1 MEPCEKLSALLDA
14 FIDGELPEAEA
25 NTVRRHLTECEHCR
39 AYVAD
44 AFAMREAL
52 EDLGDVQVPED
63 FTRNVMDAV
72 RSAPPQVRR
81 RRRSF
86 RPVRILAPLAACLAI
101 AAVVG
106 LGPLSSRMTQ
116 NAAQTAALDT
126 QTTDTA
132 LPQER
137 DASAGTQETDASAAE
152 APDSFQSL
160 TDASTAQESQ
170 PTEAEE
176 AQGETASQEV
186 PSSQPAMEAED
197 STPESS
203 GDSSQEKTVSQN
215 GAAVQSEVSPQS
227 SAPASISTARG
238 DGEDAAP
245 PVDNALPEDTEA
257 YFAQLTL
264 TADQAG
270 TLLDGVEATQTV
282 RDPDTGAELRRI
294 YYLDRTQFQSLM
306 EQLPDVAWTDSGSGD
321 LAEVTVVLG

>member
-25 NTVRRHLTECEHCR
+25 NAVRRHLAECEDCR

-63 FTRNVMDAV
+63 FTRNVMAAV
-72 RSAPPQVRR
+72 RSAPPQARSR
-81 RRRSF
+81 CRSF
-86 RPVRILAPLAACLAI
+86 RPVRILVPLAACLAI

-106 LGPLSSRMTQ
+106 LGPLSSRMTE

-126 QTTDTA
+126 QTADTA

-137 DASAGTQETDASAAE
+137 DASAGTQETDAAE

-160 TDASTAQESQ
+160 TDASTAQENQ

-176 AQGETASQEV
+176 AQEETAPQEA
-186 PSSQPAMEAED
+186 PAVQSTMQVSPED
-197 STPESS
+197 SAPYQA
-203 GDSSQEKTVSQN
+203 GDSSQEKTVSQEGAPSQN
-215 GAAVQSEVSPQS
+215 GAAPQNN
-227 SAPASISTARG
+227 APASVTTARV
-238 DGEDAAP
+238 DEESPAS
-245 PVDNALPEDTEA
+245 DNALPEETETC
-257 YFAQLTL
+257 FTQLTL

-270 TLLDGVEATQTV
+270 TLLDGVEAAQTV
-282 RDPDTGAELRRI
+282 RDPDTGAVLRRI
-294 YYLDRTQFQSLM
+294 YHLDRTQFQSLM

>member
-160 TDASTAQESQ
+160 ADASTATESAQ
-170 PTEAEE
+170 TETE
-176 AQGETASQEV
+176 GETAPQN
-186 PSSQPAMEAED
+186 PPAVQSTMQVSPED
-197 STPESS
+197 SAPYQAE
-203 GDSSQEKTVSQN
+203 DSSQEKTVSQE
-215 GAAVQSEVSPQS
+215 GAPSQNEATPQNN
-227 SAPASISTARG
+227 APASATTARVDEG
-238 DGEDAAP
+238 NSTPLA
-245 PVDNALPEDTEA
+245 DNALPEDTES
-257 YFAQLTL
+257 YFTQLTL

-270 TLLDGVEATQTV
+270 TLLDGMEAAESV
-282 RDPDTGAELRRI
+282 RDPDTGAELQRI
-294 YYLDRTQFQSLM
+294 YHLDRTQFQSLM

>member
-25 NTVRRHLTECEHCR
+25 NTVRRHLAECEHCR

-63 FTRNVMDAV
+63 FTRNVMAAV
-72 RSAPPQVRR
+72 RSAPPQA

-106 LGPLSSRMTQ
+106 LGPLSSRMTE
-116 NAAQTAALDT
+116 NAAQTAALNT
-126 QTTDTA
+126 QTAGTA

-137 DASAGTQETDASAAE
+137 DASDGTQETDASASE
-152 APDSFQSL
+152 APDFFQSSA
-160 TDASTAQESQ
+160 DSSTATESAQ
-170 PTEAEE
+170 AEGEE
-176 AQGETASQEV
+176 AQEETAAQNP
-186 PSSQPAMEAED
+186 PSVQSTMQASPED
-197 STPESS
+197 SAPYQA
-203 GDSSQEKTVSQN
+203 GNSSQEKTVSQN

-227 SAPASISTARG
+227 SAPASVTGARV
-238 DGEDAAP
+238 DQENTTP
-245 PVDNALPEDTEA
+245 PADNALQDDGET
-257 YFAQLTL
+257 YFTQLTL

-270 TLLDGVEATQTV
+270 TLLDGVEAAQTV
-282 RDPDTGAELRRI
+282 RDPDTGAELQRI
-294 YYLDRTQFQSLM
+294 YHLDRTQFQSLM
-306 EQLPDVAWTDSGSGD
+306 EQLPDVAWTDSGGGD